1 MKISKFEENSLRN
14 YQEYCTRIETHRK
27 SWEGWKYDKFI
38 KSVSDNNEISLDRK
52 YDKFNQRQT
61 ENNINSLGLYYL
73 YNKNWFLSREK
84 LSSNSLKDS
93 SPAVNIIR
101 SGYSFRQG
109 YILL

>member
-14 YQEYCTRIETHRK
+14 YQEYYTRIQTHRK

-38 KSVSDNNEISLDRK
+38 KSVSDDNKISLDRK

-73 YNKNWFLSREK
+73 YNKNARLM
-84 LSSNSLKDS
+84 SLNAQEGKDIYQLG
-93 SPAVNIIR
+93 VHVD
-101 SGYSFRQG
+101 
-109 YILL
+109 LKV